1 MMHQEIDIKRHIFP
15 PCALPRV
22 NSNLYHIWQH
32 KINPFESSRSVTF
45 MPCQHPAKSH
55 GGAIM
60 LLLSQLQWK
69 RVASCLQL
77 ITKKK
82 KTKHSSASVA
92 ASITGASPAVVS
104 SLHPASLGV
113 IHQDS
118 AASISA
124 RPRGQ
129 DSLWSTALRVK
140 SGAPVRFLTASS
152 TPHPRSH
159 THAHTRPK
167 HTHTHRQTH
176 KTSGGPN

>member
-1 MMHQEIDIKRHIFP
+1 MMHQETDIKRHISP
-15 PCALPRV
+15 PCAPPRV
-22 NSNLYHIWQH
+22 KSNLYHIWQH
-32 KINPFESSRSVTF
+32 KINPFKSFRSVTF

-55 GGAIM
+55 AGAIM

-77 ITKKK
+77 ITKK
-82 KTKHSSASVA
+82 TKPSSASVA

-118 AASISA
+118 VASISA

-129 DSLWSTALRVK
+129 DSL
-140 SGAPVRFLTASS
+140 
-152 TPHPRSH
+152 
-159 THAHTRPK
+159 
-167 HTHTHRQTH
+167 
-176 KTSGGPN
+176 